1 MLKTWL
7 TARPRNKGIFAILL
21 AALVFLLLFFLW
33 LIKDEVRMMLVA
45 EPETCAL
52 CDGQP
57 HDVPCLLDISSGQVG
72 ELVRDPSPGR
82 FQSVG
87 TLSVPGG
94 WDPDTQTGWVSIPQE
109 DPLLVVPLFC
119 RSCRWTIVQ
128 NPPCSYY
135 LADLTDPA
143 APVLYSIEA
152 GTLDL
157 LGWTIT
163 MEQTD
168 DGFDLTISPH

>member
-72 ELVRDPSPGR
+72 GGCCGGLRPGPDSDPNHKARKPG
-82 FQSVG
+82 
-87 TLSVPGG
+87 TPGNRG
-94 WDPDTQTGWVSIPQE
+94 YGH
-109 DPLLVVPLFC
+109 
-119 RSCRWTIVQ
+119 
-128 NPPCSYY
+128 
-135 LADLTDPA
+135 
-143 APVLYSIEA
+143 
-152 GTLDL
+152 
-157 LGWTIT
+157 
-163 MEQTD
+163 
-168 DGFDLTISPH
+168 PHQGCDSD